1 MPFKNRLIF
10 IALVLF
16 LSYFF
21 RPIFL
26 DYQVVD
32 DEVLAL
38 HGVLTHVVLQEFLH
52 LVSLVEGYLFQSD
65 VGTNEACK
73 FIRRDFTQTFEA
85 GDFGIGT

>member
-1 MPFKNRLIF
+1 MKTTNAMPFKNRLIF

-52 LVSLVEGYLFQSD
+52 LVGLMERDLFQAD
-65 VGTNEACK
+65 VRTNKACK
-73 FIRRDFTQTFEA
+73 LLR
-85 GDFGIGT
+85 